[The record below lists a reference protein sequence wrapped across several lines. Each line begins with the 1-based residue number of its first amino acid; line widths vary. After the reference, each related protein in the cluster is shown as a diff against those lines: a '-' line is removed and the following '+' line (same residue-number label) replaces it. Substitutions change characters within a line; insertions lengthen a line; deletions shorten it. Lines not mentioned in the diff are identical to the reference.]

1 MVGFSNIT
9 IIILIYDVF
18 LWIIN
23 CKCIP
28 THFHI
33 IHMFRLKF
41 VNHFHVGNSL
51 NSVE

>member
-18 LWIIN
+18 LWIIK
-23 CKCIP
+23 CKCIN
-28 THFHI
+28 TNLNI
-33 IHMFRLKF
+33 INMFSLKF
-41 VNHFHVGNSL
+41 VNKFNVGNSL